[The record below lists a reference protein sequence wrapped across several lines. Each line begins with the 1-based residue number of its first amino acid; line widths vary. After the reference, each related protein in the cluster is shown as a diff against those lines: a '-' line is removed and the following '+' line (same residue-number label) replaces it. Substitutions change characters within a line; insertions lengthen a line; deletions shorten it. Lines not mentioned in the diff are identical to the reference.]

1 MSQPESVWAVC
12 AALVTPPRVSVGSNA
27 LPWSPRTAPL
37 WPALAHSGPLWPVLF
52 STGVYSVQQPSH
64 SPQILG
70 HNSMF
75 LSLHSEL
82 QDSTEYNKQIVY
94 TVQSREQ
101 CPAINSRSG
110 AQATQLLE
118 SSQATHNTLSG
129 ITLLA
134 FIAELGKSQNQTKMR
149 KLRRL
154 RNLRRLRK
162 HQNFKIS
169 RSQNIKTEKL
179 KI

>member
-1 MSQPESVWAVC
+1 M
-12 AALVTPPRVSVGSNA
+12 AALTGQWRARWRAPAHGGVHPHTVARAVSRAPPALLSTVSVQH
-27 LPWSPRTAPL
+27 WSEQGL
-37 WPALAHSGPLWPVLF
+37 WPCHSL
-52 STGVYSVQQPSH
+52 
-64 SPQILG
+64 QILG

-75 LSLHSEL
+75 QSLHSEL
-82 QDSTEYNKQIVY
+82 PDLTEYNKQVVY
-94 TVQSREQ
+94 NVQSKEQ
-101 CPAINSRSG
+101 CPAINSRAG

-134 FIAELGKSQNQTKMR
+134 FIAELGKSQNQAKMK

>member
-12 AALVTPPRVSVGSNA
+12 AALVTPPRSVWAVTRCPGH
-27 LPWSPRTAPL
+27 
-37 WPALAHSGPLWPVLF
+37 PALARSGPLWPVLF

-75 LSLHSEL
+75 QSLHSEL
-82 QDSTEYNKQIVY
+82 PDLTEYNKQVVY
-94 TVQSREQ
+94 NVQSKEQ
-101 CPAINSRSG
+101 CPAINSRAG

-134 FIAELGKSQNQTKMR
+134 FIAELGKSQNQAKMR

>member
-1 MSQPESVWAVC
+1 MPGGAGQCRATRPPPL
-12 AALVTPPRVSVGSNA
+12 ALLCPVSVQPCSEQ
-27 LPWSPRTAPL
+27 
-37 WPALAHSGPLWPVLF
+37 
-52 STGVYSVQQPSH
+52 VQWPSH
-64 SPQILG
+64 SSLRSI

-101 CPAINSRSG
+101 CPAIKTRSG

-134 FIAELGKSQNQTKMR
+134 FIAELGKSQNQAKMR